1 MTARPDLPLD
11 LLLEYFT
18 DKVISERLELF
29 GLNVSRTARSLGVH
43 RNTLIRQIK
52 KLGLREKY
60 SIPRSRKAA

>member
-29 GLNVSRTARSLGVH
+29 GLNVSQTARSLGVH

-60 SIPRSRKAA
+60 SIPRSHKT